1 MSTAIARKISRIRAQ
16 NKLTQKEFAQLCNIS
31 KSVLSQY
38 EQGNRNPSNKA
49 LYRICNGLQLSPKVF
64 GLPINHILYT
74 NQPRQ
79 NKIKH
84 KEKGDVNMDARLQ
97 NHLLDEIESLK
108 QMNAELINQ
117 VKTLE
122 SKPPP
127 QFSWTESS
135 VEKFAVELNADSTFQ
150 EIASELHIKSEQWNY
165 LFDNINQPLGIS
177 RKGIVREVNQMYVEQ
192 FGYNRNDLIGKPIT
206 EFVHPE
212 EHERLKKVIVSDNSN
227 YIWRIR
233 KKNGHYCRVRVQ
245 RQNFGDPDEGF
256 SVALMKCIDED
267 CADINE
273 SSTKEMQ

>member
-1 MSTAIARKISRIRAQ
+1 MKEMNIAVRDELQKLASTGMSVSSIAQSVGFSRQ
-16 NKLTQKEFAQLCNIS
+16 QVS
-31 KSVLSQY
+31 KW
-38 EQGNRNPSNKA
+38 
-49 LYRICNGLQLSPKVF
+49 LQLKGNVRRMSAGVIADRLNLEIKF
-64 GLPINHILYT
+64 
-74 NQPRQ
+74 NQDMTACEFTKR
-79 NKIKH
+79 
-84 KEKGDVNMDARLQ
+84 EESEASYMDNRLQ
-97 NHLLDEIESLK
+97 NHLLDEIDSLK
-108 QMNAELINQ
+108 ALNIELTNQM
-117 VKTLE
+117 KTLE
-122 SKPPP
+122 SKPSP
-127 QFSWTESS
+127 QFNWTESS
-135 VEKFAVELNADSTFQ
+135 AEKYAIELNADSTFQ

-177 RKGIVREVNQMYVEQ
+177 RKGIIREVNQMYVEQ

>member
-1 MSTAIARKISRIRAQ
+1 
-16 NKLTQKEFAQLCNIS
+16 
-31 KSVLSQY
+31 
-38 EQGNRNPSNKA
+38 
-49 LYRICNGLQLSPKVF
+49 
-64 GLPINHILYT
+64 
-74 NQPRQ
+74 
-79 NKIKH
+79 
-84 KEKGDVNMDARLQ
+84 
-97 NHLLDEIESLK
+97 
-108 QMNAELINQ
+108 
-117 VKTLE
+117 
-122 SKPPP
+122 
-127 QFSWTESS
+127 
-135 VEKFAVELNADSTFQ
+135 
-150 EIASELHIKSEQWNY
+150 
-165 LFDNINQPLGIS
+165 
-177 RKGIVREVNQMYVEQ
+177 MYVEQ